1 MMTPRTIRYLLIALM
16 LVGLWQLAIVGKF
29 YLKAW
34 VADQL
39 ISQAWTKSLEEKDQI
54 RPWSWA
60 DTWPVAELIVPRLN
74 ITEIVLMGDS
84 GRILAFGPGLT
95 ERSAIPGDPGLS
107 VISGHRDTH
116 FNFLK
121 DLREGDQ
128 LVLKTQAGTS
138 TFILDELTVVD
149 QNDFLIDQDYI
160 SKLQSPHILL
170 VTCYPFDALIAGGD
184 LRFIAIAKSQ
194 DSVI

>member
-1 MMTPRTIRYLLIALM
+1 M
-16 LVGLWQLAIVGKF
+16 
-29 YLKAW
+29 
-34 VADQL
+34 
-39 ISQAWTKSLEEKDQI
+39 
-54 RPWSWA
+54 
-60 DTWPVAELIVPRLN
+60 
-74 ITEIVLMGDS
+74 
-84 GRILAFGPGLT
+84 
-95 ERSAIPGDPGLS
+95 
-107 VISGHRDTH
+107 ISGHRDTH

-121 DLREGDQ
+121 DLRVGDY

>member
-1 MMTPRTIRYLLIALM
+1 MKSRILHCLLIVLI
-16 LVGLWQLAIVGKF
+16 LVGLSQLAIAGKF

-39 ISQAWTKSLEEKDQI
+39 ISQAWLNSLENKKNI

-60 DTWPVAELIVPRLN
+60 DTWPIAELTIPRLN
-74 ITEIVLMGDS
+74 ITQIVLMGDS

-95 ERSAIPGDPGLS
+95 ESSAMPGDSGLS

-116 FNFLK
+116 FKFLK

-128 LVLKTQAGTS
+128 LVIKTRAGTS
-138 TFILDELTVVD
+138 TFILDELAVVD
-149 QNDFLIDQDYI
+149 QNDFLIDRDDI
-160 SKLQSPHILL
+160 SKLQSANVML
-170 VTCYPFDALIAGGD
+170 VTCFPFDALIAGGD

-194 DSVI
+194 DSEH